1 MGGQLGG
8 QAKRPNLAELF
19 VTDKSACPVMAD
31 ETFSVCIVGA
41 GAIGCHIAYVL
52 QSAGCDVTLIA
63 RGENLR
69 ALQEEGLQ
77 ICFQGSGTEKM
88 RIRATDKPTEVG
100 RVDYVFLTMK
110 VFAYDSSIL
119 KFIAPLIDKRTV
131 ILPPTT
137 AIPYWFLHQMKGPLE
152 NRRLENVDPD
162 GSIWDGLPP
171 EQVLGFTMWL
181 SAVQEAPGKVVLR
194 HVQRGYPLGEID
206 GSHSVRL
213 ERLAMAFER
222 GGVPAPRAACIRSE
236 IFVKSLNSLA
246 FNVVAL
252 LGDASNGV
260 IAEVPEAVEV
270 LRSVM
275 RECEVLAR
283 KLGLEI
289 RQDADSRI
297 QQTLAARMHTMSNLH
312 DFRLGKKLEL
322 GEIWNSM
329 QNLAEL
335 LEVQLPV
342 TRALVAMA
350 TLKAAA
356 RGCDNPAVSKDVS

>member
-1 MGGQLGG
+1 MGIQREETNEQLGS
-8 QAKRPNLAELF
+8 QASLFFSGMAE
-19 VTDKSACPVMAD
+19 

-52 QSAGCDVTLIA
+52 SRAGCDVTLIA

-69 ALQEEGLQ
+69 ALQEDGLQ
-77 ICFQGSGTEKM
+77 ICLLGSCTERV
-88 RIRATDKPTEVG
+88 RIRATDKPSEVG

-110 VFAYDSSIL
+110 VCAYDSSIL
-119 KFIAPLIDKRTV
+119 KFIAPLIDSATV

-137 AIPYWFLHQMKGPLE
+137 AIPYWFMHQMKGPLE
-152 NRRLENVDPD
+152 NRRLEKVDPD
-162 GSIWDGLPP
+162 GSLWDGLPP
-171 EQVLGFTMWL
+171 QQVLGFTMWL
-181 SAVQEAPGKVVLR
+181 SAVQEAPGKVALR
-194 HVQRGYPLGEID
+194 HVQRGYPMGEID
-206 GSHSVRL
+206 GSRSERL
-213 ERLAMAFER
+213 EKLAAAFER

-236 IFVKSLNSLA
+236 IFGKSLNSLA

-275 RECEVLAR
+275 CECEVLAH

-289 RQDADSRI
+289 WQNADSRI
-297 QQTLAARMHTMSNLH
+297 QQTLAAKMHTMSNLH
-312 DFRLGKKLEL
+312 DFRLGKRLEL

-335 LEVQLPV
+335 LQVQLPV

-356 RGCDNPAVSKDVS
+356 RNRDHPASSKDAS